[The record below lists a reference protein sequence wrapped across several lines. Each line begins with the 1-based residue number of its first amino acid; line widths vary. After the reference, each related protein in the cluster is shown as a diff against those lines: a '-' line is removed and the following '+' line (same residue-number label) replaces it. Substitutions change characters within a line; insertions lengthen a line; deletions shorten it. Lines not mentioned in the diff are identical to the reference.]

1 MHSITQKLRNVFS
14 WQHDTY
20 EFESYQAVT
29 ATSSEN
35 MQTNQDQS
43 ATAVPKKG
51 KLFKPKSTQPKVPRG
66 AVSKISKDK
75 QKLNQILVTRN
86 PSVSSAQ
93 LNAAVPLVNIR
104 RVPSNKSVLSELQT
118 DSSKASTLASSNRV
132 TSLYS
137 NVTVRNKTKNPTRS
151 AVSAAIT
158 SRSES
163 SSPARPNSHQRGLF
177 SINRALPKVPATSG
191 SRPPSGGS
199 TKQPLTNTTKSSADA
214 VSPRIQRQA
223 ITRKAPPV
231 PGVVSTTDSKSPR
244 KVREKPPPDDEPVYA
259 TISRRTPTSIR
270 RQPVLSTFG
279 KARGQGPSGSK
290 HSSQSTNNIAST
302 NGGSIKG
309 ASSVSSLDCVGIA
322 AVPPKSTAKHNR
334 ALHGSKDK
342 LDQYGSNSQ
351 PFQAKGS
358 REKLTDLKHF
368 GKESKAAGIRGISAK
383 TGNQMPIVQPQPP
396 VHQHH
401 QLEQFQGAGQLPR
414 AGSRSELDQRDDDA
428 YSSATEEIVISK
440 DLTAISFG
448 GPMEDL
454 KGNRMQELHSHLER
468 LRQENAD
475 LEEKVVA
482 MSVYQKEVQALRDE
496 IVKLQTSQEMSNSEL
511 HRLLDENET
520 LRDRLKTVVQSPLS
534 DSEKQQIIRDSQRLH
549 SSAPASIALPNNM
562 DMEGTPCV
570 TPDWD
575 KQSSSSE
582 IAVACLQDKITQME
596 ETHYST
602 NEELQA
608 TLQELA
614 DLQSQINELQTDNER
629 LAEEKDVIFQSLCRQ
644 TEKLEDSRTQ
654 IGTLQKLLLREPN
667 QQDGGSTEREQKLV
681 ELLKNAQEERE
692 SLMLKQEELNSELNE
707 LKVAL
712 EDTTNEKLRLHERI
726 GVLESTIDA
735 TNAERT
741 EIDAQLLQSK
751 EDSSVKQIEISRLT
765 TLLENARAKIE
776 ELEQDRALGD
786 KSDLGELL
794 DTARKE
800 KDALEIQVA
809 SLQEQ
814 VSISQCEIQKLKDQL
829 ARMSEECKVV
839 RNNAKCVISDL
850 EYKHENIKQE
860 KVKIASDCQQLQ
872 ENVSE
877 LQVQNKCLNEDKAQL
892 EALLSETQRHLGDTE
907 RLLAEKTDELN
918 QEINLRR
925 QESEE
930 WDRFQ
935 SDLLMTVRV
944 ANDFK
949 TEAHNARE
957 QLALDNKALRERI
970 RIMEQQVEKLNK
982 LVAST
987 ESHQSIFNTVQQ
999 EMAVRRQQKSAIQR
1013 QDSRLS
1019 VKSLIESIENSAKQA
1034 KVSAESRCS
1043 SSSSI
1048 NSIPADTVV
1057 NPTMATSNA
1066 VTKNA
1071 NNHNGNE
1078 SSAVLHSPLI
1088 SSMTAKSPLREQ
1100 QQPTTVSNISSNPKN
1115 NPTDTVLLIKTQNL
1129 IANSSGNLDSSN
1141 NNNSNYSNNNISCN
1155 NNNKVSTL
1163 ISNSYNHS
1171 GKLFKQQADDHV
1183 TASILSHKTM
1193 DYVRRNSYGD
1203 ISDRKDPLNALVK
1216 NGGSKRNALLK
1227 WCQNKT
1233 VGYRNIDITNF
1244 SSSWNDGLAL
1254 CAIMHSYLP
1263 DRIPYDKLSP
1273 NDKRRNFSL
1282 AFAAAE
1288 SVGIPTSLSIDDMCQ
1303 LERPDWQQVMGY
1315 VTAIYKHFET

>member
-1 MHSITQKLRNVFS
+1 MPLI
-14 WQHDTY
+14 
-20 EFESYQAVT
+20 
-29 ATSSEN
+29 
-35 MQTNQDQS
+35 
-43 ATAVPKKG
+43 
-51 KLFKPKSTQPKVPRG
+51 QPKY
-66 AVSKISKDK
+66 SSD
-75 QKLNQILVTRN
+75 N
-86 PSVSSAQ
+86 PSPRSTRQ
-93 LNAAVPLVNIR
+93 L
-104 RVPSNKSVLSELQT
+104 Q
-118 DSSKASTLASSNRV
+118 
-132 TSLYS
+132 
-137 NVTVRNKTKNPTRS
+137 
-151 AVSAAIT
+151 
-158 SRSES
+158 
-163 SSPARPNSHQRGLF
+163 
-177 SINRALPKVPATSG
+177 
-191 SRPPSGGS
+191 
-199 TKQPLTNTTKSSADA
+199 
-214 VSPRIQRQA
+214 
-223 ITRKAPPV
+223 
-231 PGVVSTTDSKSPR
+231 
-244 KVREKPPPDDEPVYA
+244 
-259 TISRRTPTSIR
+259 ISD
-270 RQPVLSTFG
+270 
-279 KARGQGPSGSK
+279 
-290 HSSQSTNNIAST
+290 N
-302 NGGSIKG
+302 
-309 ASSVSSLDCVGIA
+309 
-322 AVPPKSTAKHNR
+322 
-334 ALHGSKDK
+334 
-342 LDQYGSNSQ
+342 
-351 PFQAKGS
+351 
-358 REKLTDLKHF
+358 
-368 GKESKAAGIRGISAK
+368 
-383 TGNQMPIVQPQPP
+383 
-396 VHQHH
+396 
-401 QLEQFQGAGQLPR
+401 
-414 AGSRSELDQRDDDA
+414 LDQRNDDDA
-428 YSSATEEIVISK
+428 YSITTEEIVIPK
-440 DLTAISFG
+440 DMTAINFN

-454 KGNRMQELHSHLER
+454 KPHRNQELQAHLSQ
-468 LRQENAD
+468 LKADNAA
-475 LEEKVVA
+475 LEKKVVE
-482 MSVYQKEVQALRDE
+482 MSFSQKEVQALREE
-496 IVKLQTSQEMSNSEL
+496 IMKLQVLHEASRNEL
-511 HRLLDENET
+511 HRLHDENET
-520 LRDRLKTVVQSPLS
+520 LRDHLKSIVQSPLS
-534 DSEKQQIIRDSQRLH
+534 DNEKQQIIRDSQRLH
-549 SSAPASIALPNNM
+549 SSAPASIALPSSM
-562 DMEGTPCV
+562 DVDGTPCV

-614 DLQSQINELQTDNER
+614 DLQSQIIELQSDNER

-667 QQDGGSTEREQKLV
+667 QQDGVSTEREQKLV

-692 SLMLKQEELNSELNE
+692 SLMLKQEELYSELNE

-712 EDTTNEKLRLHERI
+712 EDTTNEKLRLVERI

-741 EIDAQLLQSK
+741 DIDTQLLQSK
-751 EDSSVKQIEISRLT
+751 EDGSVKQIEISRLT

-794 DTARKE
+794 DVARKE
-800 KDALEIQVA
+800 KDGLEIQVA

-814 VSISQCEIQKLKDQL
+814 ISISQCEIQKLKDQL

-839 RNNAKCVISDL
+839 RNNAKCVISEL
-850 EYKHENIKQE
+850 EYKHETIKQE
-860 KVKIASDCQQLQ
+860 KSKIASDCQQLQ
-872 ENVSE
+872 ESVSE
-877 LQVQNKCLNEDKAQL
+877 LQVQNKCLTEDKAQL
-892 EALLSETQRHLGDTE
+892 EALLSETQRHLGETE
-907 RLLAEKTDELN
+907 RLLAVKTDELN
-918 QEINLRR
+918 QEISLRK
-925 QESEE
+925 QECDE
-930 WDRFQ
+930 WERFQ

-970 RIMEQQVEKLNK
+970 RAMEQQIEKLNK

-1034 KVSAESRCS
+1034 KISADSRCS

-1048 NSIPADTVV
+1048 NSIPSETAVNSSVPSNSSSKAETV
-1057 NPTMATSNA
+1057 P
-1066 VTKNA
+1066 
-1071 NNHNGNE
+1071 NGNE
-1078 SSAVLHSPLI
+1078 RANVVHTPLI
-1088 SSMTAKSPLREQ
+1088 SSMSAKSPLREQ
-1100 QQPTTVSNISSNPKN
+1100 QQPTTGNNISSNSKN
-1115 NPTDTVLLIKTQNL
+1115 NATDTVLLIKSQNL
-1129 IANSSGNLDSSN
+1129 IANSSSNVESSN
-1141 NNNSNYSNNNISCN
+1141 NNNSNYSNNN
-1155 NNNKVSTL
+1155 
-1163 ISNSYNHS
+1163 HR
-1171 GKLFKQQADDHV
+1171 KLFKQQTDDHV

-1263 DRIPYDKLSP
+1263 DRIPYDQMSP

-1288 SVGIPTSLSIDDMCQ
+1288 SVGIPTSLSIDEMCQ
-1303 LERPDWQQVMGY
+1303 LERPDWQLVMGY

>member
-1 MHSITQKLRNVFS
+1 MQEFQNHLDKLR
-14 WQHDTY
+14 
-20 EFESYQAVT
+20 
-29 ATSSEN
+29 
-35 MQTNQDQS
+35 QD
-43 ATAVPKKG
+43 
-51 KLFKPKSTQPKVPRG
+51 
-66 AVSKISKDK
+66 
-75 QKLNQILVTRN
+75 
-86 PSVSSAQ
+86 
-93 LNAAVPLVNIR
+93 NAA
-104 RVPSNKSVLSELQT
+104 
-118 DSSKASTLASSNRV
+118 
-132 TSLYS
+132 
-137 NVTVRNKTKNPTRS
+137 
-151 AVSAAIT
+151 
-158 SRSES
+158 
-163 SSPARPNSHQRGLF
+163 
-177 SINRALPKVPATSG
+177 
-191 SRPPSGGS
+191 
-199 TKQPLTNTTKSSADA
+199 
-214 VSPRIQRQA
+214 
-223 ITRKAPPV
+223 
-231 PGVVSTTDSKSPR
+231 
-244 KVREKPPPDDEPVYA
+244 
-259 TISRRTPTSIR
+259 
-270 RQPVLSTFG
+270 
-279 KARGQGPSGSK
+279 
-290 HSSQSTNNIAST
+290 
-302 NGGSIKG
+302 
-309 ASSVSSLDCVGIA
+309 
-322 AVPPKSTAKHNR
+322 
-334 ALHGSKDK
+334 
-342 LDQYGSNSQ
+342 
-351 PFQAKGS
+351 
-358 REKLTDLKHF
+358 
-368 GKESKAAGIRGISAK
+368 
-383 TGNQMPIVQPQPP
+383 
-396 VHQHH
+396 
-401 QLEQFQGAGQLPR
+401 
-414 AGSRSELDQRDDDA
+414 
-428 YSSATEEIVISK
+428 
-440 DLTAISFG
+440 
-448 GPMEDL
+448 
-454 KGNRMQELHSHLER
+454 
-468 LRQENAD
+468 
-475 LEEKVVA
+475 LEEKVIE
-482 MSVYQKEVQALRDE
+482 MSVYQKEVHALRDE
-496 IVKLQTSQEMSNSEL
+496 IMKLQTTQEMSNCEL
-511 HRLLDENET
+511 HRLLDENEI
-520 LRDRLKTVVQSPLS
+520 LRDRLKSVVQSPLS

-712 EDTTNEKLRLHERI
+712 EERTNEKLRLHERI

-741 EIDAQLLQSK
+741 EIDTQLLQSK

-850 EYKHENIKQE
+850 EYKHENMKQE

-872 ENVSE
+872 ENISE
-877 LQVQNKCLNEDKAQL
+877 LQVQNKCLTEDKAQL

-918 QEINLRR
+918 QEISLRR

-970 RIMEQQVEKLNK
+970 RVMEQQIEKLNK
-982 LVAST
+982 PIGVDIVDTSDGMLLSYEKLNDIKQDLSASIDNLNTYDRNVDEFSNQVKILRKQLKTFSPATAAAFDSLHLATAELPNRSPDQGHGINKNRSADFIPPLPTSKPPKMSVHFLDDDDLTEQIDPILKDGNRYSYEIEEINNPTRNHKFREVTPALIGEQMHNFSSSNSSSETVETLEDDSPEPIFRPIAISRSNENLTQHSFRLVRPVPLFASKSIQDLRTDRYDKQGALDPLFHSKSSDDLLLPDIDGMTKTTNLSKFKKFRYNRSSSTSLSNLSLKEDDSESIYANLSEFSHTTPEKLANTASKKPKPLPRMNSIDELNIASDDNKASKTKTLVYVIDKTTNEFILADGPVQSNAAEEQQNKVTPKPRKYPENVNVYDDAKLDQLKRTSFVFNKSNTHHTNNDNNGENWTNRTKPSIVASS

-1034 KVSAESRCS
+1034 KVTAESRSS

-1048 NSIPADTVV
+1048 NSIPPDTCV
-1057 NPTMATSNA
+1057 NPSMPTNNATI
-1066 VTKNA
+1066 
-1071 NNHNGNE
+1071 HNGNE
-1078 SSAVLHSPLI
+1078 SSGVLHSPLI
-1088 SSMTAKSPLREQ
+1088 SSMSAKSPLREQ
-1100 QQPTTVSNISSNPKN
+1100 QQPTTGNNISSNPKN
-1115 NPTDTVLLIKTQNL
+1115 NPTDTVLLIKTQNI
-1129 IANSSGNLDSSN
+1129 IANSSSNLDSSN
-1141 NNNSNYSNNNISCN
+1141 NNNSNYSNNNISC
-1155 NNNKVSTL
+1155 NNKVSTL

-1171 GKLFKQQADDHV
+1171 GKLFKQQTDDHV

-1263 DRIPYDKLSP
+1263 DHIPYDKLSP

>member
-1 MHSITQKLRNVFS
+1 MIKLKS
-14 WQHDTY
+14 
-20 EFESYQAVT
+20 
-29 ATSSEN
+29 
-35 MQTNQDQS
+35 
-43 ATAVPKKG
+43 
-51 KLFKPKSTQPKVPRG
+51 LFR
-66 AVSKISKDK
+66 
-75 QKLNQILVTRN
+75 
-86 PSVSSAQ
+86 
-93 LNAAVPLVNIR
+93 
-104 RVPSNKSVLSELQT
+104 
-118 DSSKASTLASSNRV
+118 
-132 TSLYS
+132 
-137 NVTVRNKTKNPTRS
+137 
-151 AVSAAIT
+151 
-158 SRSES
+158 
-163 SSPARPNSHQRGLF
+163 
-177 SINRALPKVPATSG
+177 
-191 SRPPSGGS
+191 
-199 TKQPLTNTTKSSADA
+199 
-214 VSPRIQRQA
+214 
-223 ITRKAPPV
+223 
-231 PGVVSTTDSKSPR
+231 
-244 KVREKPPPDDEPVYA
+244 
-259 TISRRTPTSIR
+259 
-270 RQPVLSTFG
+270 
-279 KARGQGPSGSK
+279 RGQGPSGSK

>member
-1 MHSITQKLRNVFS
+1 MIKLKS
-14 WQHDTY
+14 
-20 EFESYQAVT
+20 
-29 ATSSEN
+29 
-35 MQTNQDQS
+35 
-43 ATAVPKKG
+43 
-51 KLFKPKSTQPKVPRG
+51 LFR
-66 AVSKISKDK
+66 
-75 QKLNQILVTRN
+75 
-86 PSVSSAQ
+86 
-93 LNAAVPLVNIR
+93 
-104 RVPSNKSVLSELQT
+104 
-118 DSSKASTLASSNRV
+118 
-132 TSLYS
+132 
-137 NVTVRNKTKNPTRS
+137 
-151 AVSAAIT
+151 
-158 SRSES
+158 
-163 SSPARPNSHQRGLF
+163 
-177 SINRALPKVPATSG
+177 
-191 SRPPSGGS
+191 
-199 TKQPLTNTTKSSADA
+199 
-214 VSPRIQRQA
+214 
-223 ITRKAPPV
+223 
-231 PGVVSTTDSKSPR
+231 
-244 KVREKPPPDDEPVYA
+244 
-259 TISRRTPTSIR
+259 
-270 RQPVLSTFG
+270 
-279 KARGQGPSGSK
+279 RGQGPSGSK
-290 HSSQSTNNIAST
+290 HSSQSTNNIATT

-322 AVPPKSTAKHNR
+322 AAPPKSSAKHNR

-342 LDQYGSNSQ
+342 LDQYGGSNSKPYHHHHQ
-351 PFQAKGS
+351 QGRGS

-368 GKESKAAGIRGISAK
+368 GKEPKAGIRHPKPS
-383 TGNQMPIVQPQPP
+383 NQMPIVQPQPS
-396 VHQHH
+396 VHQH
-401 QLEQFQGAGQLPR
+401 QLEQFQGAQQLPR

-440 DLTAISFG
+440 ELTSISFG
-448 GPMEDL
+448 GPMEDP
-454 KGNRMQELHSHLER
+454 KGNRMQEFQSHLER
-468 LRQENAD
+468 LRQENAE
-475 LEEKVVA
+475 LEEKVIE
-482 MSVYQKEVQALRDE
+482 MSVYKQEVQALRDE

-520 LRDRLKTVVQSPLS
+520 LRDRLKSVVQSPLS

-549 SSAPASIALPNNM
+549 SSAPASIALPNNL

-712 EDTTNEKLRLHERI
+712 DDTTNEKLRLHERI

-741 EIDAQLLQSK
+741 EIDAQLIQSK

-850 EYKHENIKQE
+850 EYKHETIKQE

-877 LQVQNKCLNEDKAQL
+877 LQVQNKCLNDDKAQL
-892 EALLSETQRHLGDTE
+892 EALLSETQRHLGETE

-970 RIMEQQVEKLNK
+970 RVMEQQIEKLNK

-1034 KVSAESRCS
+1034 KVTAESRCS

-1057 NPTMATSNA
+1057 NPSMPTNNA
-1066 VTKNA
+1066 VAKNT

-1078 SSAVLHSPLI
+1078 SSSVLHSPLI
-1088 SSMTAKSPLREQ
+1088 SSITAKSPLREQ

-1163 ISNSYNHS
+1163 ISNSYSHS

-1282 AFAAAE
+1282 AFVAAE